1 MYSVGTQM
9 LTILKPKPP
18 ASDPDIIEAINRA
31 RELCADYAAEHISI
45 TIHLSGKAYVTID
58 AVPAGK

>member
-1 MYSVGTQM
+1 M

-18 ASDPDIIEAINRA
+18 ASDPEIMEAA
-31 RELCADYAAEHISI
+31 RRIMEICQESPVEHLSV
-45 TIHLSGKAYVTID
+45 TIHITNKVCISFD

>member
-1 MYSVGTQM
+1 MCSVGIQM

-18 ASDPDIIEAINRA
+18 ASDPEIMEAA
-31 RELCADYAAEHISI
+31 RRIMEICQESPVEHLSV
-45 TIHLSGKAYVTID
+45 TIHITNKVCISFD